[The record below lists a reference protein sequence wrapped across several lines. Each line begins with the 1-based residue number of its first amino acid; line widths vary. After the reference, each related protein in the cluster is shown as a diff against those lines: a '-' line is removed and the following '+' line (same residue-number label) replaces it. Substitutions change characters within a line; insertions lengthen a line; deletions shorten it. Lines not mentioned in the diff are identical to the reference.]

1 MQNEE
6 NNIRFST
13 LTDIGKKRKNN
24 EDIAEAGTGPY
35 GTILIVCDGMG
46 GHRKGEVASTLIKD
60 SLILAFEKN
69 RGKFN
74 VRRAKHFYRKNL
86 KLANKEIYRMSME
99 GSEVKEMGSTVVSA
113 LIFDGG
119 TYIVSAGDS
128 RCYTF
133 SHDDGLVQ
141 RTTDQ
146 TYVQVLFE
154 EGKITRAEM
163 ANHPQKNL
171 LVNAV
176 GILPELT
183 HLQEF
188 YLPNDAYESLLLC
201 SDGLYNMVS
210 DSEIALILQD
220 ASLSVEAKAKALVD
234 KALEHG
240 GNDNIAVSL
249 WEN

>member
-6 NNIRFST
+6 SKVRFST
-13 LTDIGKKRKNN
+13 VTDIGKKRKNN
-24 EDIAEAGTGPY
+24 EDIAEAISSPFGT
-35 GTILIVCDGMG
+35 LLVVCDGMG

-60 SLILAFEKN
+60 SLVTAFEHN
-69 RGKFN
+69 RKRFN
-74 VRRAKHFYRKNL
+74 IRGVKHFFRKNL
-86 KLANKEIYRMSME
+86 KNANKEIYKMSME
-99 GSEVKEMGSTVVSA
+99 GSEVKEMGSTVVAS

-119 TYIVSAGDS
+119 TYMVSAGDS

-133 SHDDGLVQ
+133 SKEDGLVQ

-154 EGKITRAEM
+154 EGKITKAEM

-188 YLPNDAYESLLLC
+188 YLPNDTYESLLLC

-210 DSEIALILQD
+210 ESEMVRILQD
-220 ASLSVEAKAKALVD
+220 ASLSITSKARALVD
-234 KALEHG
+234 KALENG
-240 GNDNIAVSL
+240 GNDNIAVAL